1 MHKHS
6 KEHYTLVTVLQ
17 HSMEPVLQSARG
29 MTGLAA
35 ARRGRAEIVMARARL
50 NMMICVWR
58 LEAESDWVLGMLCPQ
73 CDGHLL

>member
-6 KEHYTLVTVLQ
+6 KEYYTLVTVLQ

-35 ARRGRAEIVMARARL
+35 ARRGVVAKIARETVRE
-50 NMMICVWR
+50 NII
-58 LEAESDWVLGMLCPQ
+58 LGDVKAGVQ
-73 CDGHLL
+73 VGHSTGRVNP